1 MLQWTFL
8 GLLLVHDWLDD
19 NTGVG
24 HKHWVA
30 NITFY
35 GRPEWQ
41 LRTLFFALW
50 FLLSIFFSSPNLSH
64 CILDVCHTCTHGV
77 ALVRIRCR
85 SETSCTQFAE
95 NTGCKKS
102 PKICNLGT
110 ITQLCWAISSQLRH
124 ILTIGKKYLLNSNT
138 SPTCPYNMVN
148 FNLLAAEIV

>member
-41 LRTLFFALW
+41 LRTLFFCPVVSAIYLF
-50 FLLSIFFSSPNLSH
+50 FL
-64 CILDVCHTCTHGV
+64 
-77 ALVRIRCR
+77 A
-85 SETSCTQFAE
+85 
-95 NTGCKKS
+95 
-102 PKICNLGT
+102 
-110 ITQLCWAISSQLRH
+110 
-124 ILTIGKKYLLNSNT
+124 
-138 SPTCPYNMVN
+138 
-148 FNLLAAEIV
+148 